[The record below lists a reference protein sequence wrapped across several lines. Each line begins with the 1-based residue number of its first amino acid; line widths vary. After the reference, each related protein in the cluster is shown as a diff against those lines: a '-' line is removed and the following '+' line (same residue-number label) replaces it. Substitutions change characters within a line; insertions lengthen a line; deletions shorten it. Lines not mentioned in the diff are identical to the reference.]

1 MSGCPPFMKL
11 GFEFDITFQKS
22 CINGTFHAQVSNEIA
37 FYAQYL
43 LFEWKTIMNN
53 LINYKQMY

>member
-1 MSGCPPFMKL
+1 MNLTFIKVGAMSGCPPFMKL

-37 FYAQYL
+37 FYA
-43 LFEWKTIMNN
+43 
-53 LINYKQMY
+53 